1 MASRRSE
8 TKLGHATAVAAVAT
22 LIFRSGSL
30 ALAVQMLLLFATPLP
45 LRCTHTKLLTRS
57 RLAVS
62 LQSTPERWWV
72 FFCSGISHKKGTAA
86 PRFINGDHKIQF
98 LNDLGIVLSLYGCFF
113 IQIDQADCRSFDKY
127 SGAYDACT
135 IGFTEH
141 SFVSTLF

>member
-62 LQSTPERWWV
+62 LQSTPERWWG

-86 PRFINGDHKIQF
+86 PRFINGDYKIQ
-98 LNDLGIVLSLYGCFF
+98 L
-113 IQIDQADCRSFDKY
+113 
-127 SGAYDACT
+127 
-135 IGFTEH
+135 
-141 SFVSTLF
+141 